1 MRLDYHGSGVLGLT
15 VLSVDTLGGGK
26 SFWPKQRKRD
36 GFEKHLCITKVLSL
50 HAMLMYRR

>member
-1 MRLDYHGSGVLGLT
+1 MRLDYHSSGVLGLT

-26 SFWPKQRKRD
+26 SFWPKQRKGD